1 MGALWGE
8 IWLGKFALQRTGH
21 GAGTD
26 GGHILASPFTP
37 ETLKLS
43 GGLSPLRMLSG

>member
-8 IWLGKFALQRTGH
+8 IWLCNFTLQRTGL
-21 GAGTD
+21 GAMTD
-26 GGHILASPFTP
+26 GGHILASFTL

-43 GGLSPLRMLSG
+43 GGLGPLQMLSG